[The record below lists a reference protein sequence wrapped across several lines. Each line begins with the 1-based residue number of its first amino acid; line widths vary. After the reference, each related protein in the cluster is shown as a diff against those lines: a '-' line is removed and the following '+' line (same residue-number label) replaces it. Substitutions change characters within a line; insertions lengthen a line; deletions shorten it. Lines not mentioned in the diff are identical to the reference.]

1 MSAWASTAPRPARCT
16 VRIDS
21 RCGFRFSERDRK
33 IAVNMRLMGWSL
45 RAITAELGCSPS
57 IICRWVR
64 KAGKPA
70 CRAGQ
75 RISRPEITGEIAR
88 LHIRKHG
95 SMRAAARALHMS
107 YGAFERR
114 ANGDVVT
121 G

>member
-1 MSAWASTAPRPARCT
+1 
-16 VRIDS
+16 
-21 RCGFRFSERDRK
+21 
-33 IAVNMRLMGWSL
+33 MRLAGAQL
-45 RAITAELGCSPS
+45 RTIAAALGCSPS
-57 IICRWVR
+57 MICRWVR
-64 KAGKPA
+64 KAGCR

-88 LHIRKHG
+88 QHIHKHG